1 MKKLLATT
9 VAAVALATSACASYG
24 DTYSAADSASALGN
38 VAAEGQVDPAIWKL
52 SDEDTTV
59 YLLGTFHLLPEGTE
73 WRTDTINTALAAS
86 DEIYFEIE
94 DDLRDPS
101 AIMPLIQ
108 SMAIDP
114 SQPSL
119 AERIGEENAAKV
131 VELLDGSGI
140 PAQAL
145 NVMENWFIGLTL
157 SSVMATKFGYSPEA
171 GVEIMLREDVDAR
184 DLPVKG
190 LETAQEQLGHL
201 DGMSEEAQRTFLI
214 ESLQDVEEMRTLL
227 DGMRDSWVRGDTDGI
242 AATFNEGAPIGS
254 EVRQALLTNRNADW
268 TGDIVERMGQPG
280 TVFVAVGA
288 GHLVGDDSVINMLA
302 EKGYVAT
309 RIDD

>member
-1 MKKLLATT
+1 MKKLLTTT

-24 DTYSAADSASALGN
+24 DTYSASDSAPALGN
-38 VAAEGQVDPAIWKL
+38 VAAEGQVDPAVWKL

-59 YLLGTFHLLPEGTE
+59 YLLGTFHLLPKDLE
-73 WRTDTINTALAAS
+73 WRTDTIDAALAAS

-114 SQPSL
+114 TQPSL
-119 AERIGEENAAKV
+119 AERIGDENAARV
-131 VELLDGSGI
+131 AELLTPAGI

-145 NVMENWFIGLTL
+145 NIMENWFIALTL
-157 SSVMATKFGYSPEA
+157 SSVTAMKFGYDTDS
-171 GVEIMLREDVDAR
+171 GVEIVLRGDVDER
-184 DLPVKG
+184 GLPVKG
-190 LETAQEQLGHL
+190 LETAEEQLGHL
-201 DGMSEEAQRTFLI
+201 DGMSAEAQTMFLT
-214 ESLQDVEEMRTLL
+214 ESLVPDEEMRATL
-227 DGMRDSWVRGDTDGI
+227 DGMLESWKRGDIDGI